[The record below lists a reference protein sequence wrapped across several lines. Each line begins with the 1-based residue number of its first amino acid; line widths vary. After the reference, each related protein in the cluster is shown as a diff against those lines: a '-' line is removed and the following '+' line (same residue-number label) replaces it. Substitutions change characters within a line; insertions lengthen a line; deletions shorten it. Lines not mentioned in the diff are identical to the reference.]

1 MLLIP
6 TIYFYIHFNIS
17 VNHRW
22 CTYKGTVL
30 VLHNY
35 YLLANWGMYRLPGPG
50 GHVFQGL
57 LLLVAHGRGR
67 EGLVLR
73 RLVVVAALPRLVVVA
88 ALRHLVVV
96 AALRHL
102 VVVAALRRLV
112 VVAALR
118 RLVVVAALR
127 RLVVV
132 VVLRRLVVV
141 AAHDPARIIN
151 HITMVNITHYVLNWL
166 LYQWK
171 RVLCNQT
178 KPKTTSCMLVSE
190 NPAVEAFSELQMRKP
205 F

>member
-1 MLLIP
+1 
-6 TIYFYIHFNIS
+6 
-17 VNHRW
+17 
-22 CTYKGTVL
+22 
-30 VLHNY
+30 
-35 YLLANWGMYRLPGPG
+35 MYRLPGPG

-73 RLVVVAALPRLVVVA
+73 RLVVVAALHRLVVVA
-88 ALRHLVVV
+88 ALRRLVVVVALHLAFRRLVVVVALHLALRRLVVV
-96 AALRHL
+96 AALRL
-102 VVVAALRRLV
+102 ALRRLV

-118 RLVVVAALR
+118 RLVVVAALHLALR
-127 RLVVV
+127 RLALRLLVVV
-132 VVLRRLVVV
+132 AVLRYLALRRLVVV
-141 AAHDPARIIN
+141 AVLQDRDPARIIN
-151 HITMVNITHYVLNWL
+151 HITMVNISRYILNWL